1 VSSEFKPHHS
11 EVNLLI
17 TDTMGELEVRT
28 MPHMLKLCKLKDFLS
43 LNKELQRGNK
53 AFERIQVGPFQGERL
68 KFVIHLMNEQHMSDL
83 KIVFNISILLT
94 KELVEEIAIHKK
106 NRKNNDKPLTFRGYV
121 VRY

>member
-106 NRKNNDKPLTFRGYV
+106 NRKNNDKPLTFKGYV

>member
-1 VSSEFKPHHS
+1 MSSEFKPHHS

-28 MPHMLKLCKLKDFLS
+28 MPHMLKLCKLKDFLFS
-43 LNKELQRGNK
+43 NKELQRGNK

-83 KIVFNISILLT
+83 KIVFNLSILLT

-106 NRKNNDKPLTFRGYV
+106 NRKNNDKPLIYKGYV